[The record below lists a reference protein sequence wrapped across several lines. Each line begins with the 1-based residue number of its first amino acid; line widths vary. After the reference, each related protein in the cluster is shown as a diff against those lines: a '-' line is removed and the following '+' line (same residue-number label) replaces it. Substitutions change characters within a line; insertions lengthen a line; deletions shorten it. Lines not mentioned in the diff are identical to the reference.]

1 MRSREKI
8 DSRRDGDDVDTVD
21 DDIGGSV
28 NVDTDVDVNADVDVN
43 VDSNNNESNDNCHLL
58 FPGAVSIKKSK
69 KSQKNLRTF
78 KMSTSTSTPTKAS
91 NPRRRSRRLWR
102 VSGDAF
108 DVFVIV
114 VTFLVASEQIVPAAS
129 LSCYVCG
136 GATGRPCG
144 EIRYNNILL

>member
-8 DSRRDGDDVDTVD
+8 DSRRNDGDDDGGVPGGIDVEVDVDND
-21 DDIGGSV
+21 DD
-28 NVDTDVDVNADVDVN
+28 
-43 VDSNNNESNDNCHLL
+43 L
-58 FPGAVSIKKSK
+58 FLPGTVRIKKSRMP
-69 KSQKNLRTF
+69 QKNLRTF
-78 KMSTSTSTPTKAS
+78 KTSANAS
-91 NPRRRSRRLWR
+91 NPRRRRRRLWR

-108 DVFVIV
+108 DVLVIV

-144 EIRYNNILL
+144 EIRYNHVLLVLRDNFFAQSLRVKPHD